1 MVRDMSSRTIVSIA
15 VVEEPTQRH
24 REDRPTSPPVI
35 SGRWSTRPL
44 IILAAVIV
52 VMYLA
57 REVLIPLAFA
67 LVLSLIWTPPVNWLQ
82 KLHFRRAPAVLVVVV
97 LSLGVAGDVGWIIL
111 NQLIAVVNELP
122 NYQQNIRSKLTS
134 LRSSGKGSLGQAR
147 KVSNGSARNWPQL
160 RHQGQ
165 FQQ

>member
-1 MVRDMSSRTIVSIA
+1 MVRDMSSRTIASVSKNPPNDI
-15 VVEEPTQRH
+15 VKTDQLS
-24 REDRPTSPPVI
+24 TPVI

-97 LSLGVAGDVGWIIL
+97 LSFGVAGDVGWIIL

-122 NYQQNIRSKLTS
+122 NYQQNIRS
-134 LRSSGKGSLGQAR
+134 
-147 KVSNGSARNWPQL
+147 
-160 RHQGQ
+160 
-165 FQQ
+165 